1 MSTQLHGLPLPYVHL
16 VTEDKS
22 ADAEQELPLDYP
34 PVSRLLKAYQV
45 DLTSSPPTTRE
56 LAVVTT
62 NPGAYE
68 IQMLTQKKFRCGS
81 SITAPQLLIL
91 ICIID

>member
-16 VTEDKS
+16 VTENKA

-34 PVSRLLKAYQV
+34 PVSRLVKAFQI
-45 DLTSSPPTTRE
+45 DLTASPPTTRE
-56 LAVVTT
+56 LKIVTT
-62 NPGAYE
+62 DPSAYE

-81 SITAPQLLIL
+81 SLTAPQLLIL
-91 ICIID
+91 IFVID